1 MNRKSAVIYSILIFL
16 FIGWALS
23 PRQSR
28 PPLNTQELP
37 SAKGADTMPT
47 KYLAFQ
53 IFTQADDK
61 TGRASFPPLLK
72 GVANT
77 VDAII
82 RQIGTVGSKTTKLG
96 FIPGPLSFNHTD
108 TQIQQLMRDSFAIA
122 LKNNIAVGF
131 HVDDSMFWERLSY
144 LSKPE
149 NVEWTDWKGT
159 PNTGRRLDWSSTP
172 TKIMPQL
179 CLNSPAVLQEVKKR
193 SALIGAEV
201 KRGLAALKAAKKEH
215 LFIGVINGWEA
226 QIGRDFV
233 TGDSLG
239 YNALKRKGFSAANTQ
254 DELDMARSNI
264 VREFVDFW
272 AKSLSD
278 AGVPDAKIYSHIAFM
293 PEIAYD
299 ANQPPGQPVKSYLQ
313 AANFTP
319 PRVAFGPHHN
329 PGFSTYPMPGHLD
342 AIYDEVKKHGDIA
355 WASSE
360 GTAMDPGQA
369 EKIGKSMSMEA
380 YLGNLYNHGA
390 DLVNVF
396 GWAVGDANN
405 PFRKVAENPKSLEAY
420 RKFLRGEKLQ
430 EDQALGGMPTT
441 AFITKMHR
449 IQKEMPVYAQKYGP
463 KDIQPLAQ
471 KLEKY
476 MKAGQYSEA
485 DKAAD
490 EILKLIGK

>member
-1 MNRKSAVIYSILIFL
+1 
-16 FIGWALS
+16 
-23 PRQSR
+23 
-28 PPLNTQELP
+28 
-37 SAKGADTMPT
+37 MPT

-61 TGRASFPPLLK
+61 TGRVNFPPLLN
-72 GVANT
+72 GVATT

-96 FIPGPLSFNHTD
+96 FITGPLSFNHTD
-108 TQIQQLMRDSFAIA
+108 AQIQQLMRSSFDIA

-131 HVDDSMFWERLSY
+131 HVDDSMFWERVSNLN
-144 LSKPE
+144 KPE

-193 SALIGAEV
+193 SALVGAEV

-215 LFIGVINGWEA
+215 LFIGVINGWET

-233 TGDSLG
+233 SDESLG
-239 YNALKRKGFSAANTQ
+239 YNALKRKGFSATNLPKDT
-254 DELDMARSNI
+254 DEERVAI
-264 VREFVDFW
+264 VQEFVDFW
-272 AKSLSD
+272 AKSLTD
-278 AGVPDAKIYSHIAFM
+278 AGVPDAKIYSHIAFS
-293 PEIAYD
+293 PEIAHNPD
-299 ANQPPGQPVKSYLQ
+299 MAKQGRSYL
-313 AANFTP
+313 ASIHFTP
-319 PRVAFGPHHN
+319 PRVAFGPHHK

-342 AIYDEVKKHGDIA
+342 AIYDEVKKHGNIA

-369 EKIGKSMSMEA
+369 DKGGKSMSMEA

-390 DLVNVF
+390 ELVNVF

-405 PFRKVAENPKSLEAY
+405 PFRKVAENPKALEAY
-420 RKFLRGEKLQ
+420 REFLRGEKLQ

-463 KDIQPLAQ
+463 KEIQPLAQ
-471 KLEKY
+471 KLENY
-476 MKAGQYSEA
+476 MKAGQYAEA
-485 DKAAD
+485 EKAAD